1 MEVTTRKEKNI
12 KVCLLG
18 ASLDTGN
25 LGVSALAESSIKII
39 LNRWP
44 NAEITLVGGGYEPQQ
59 SHLVLMGKQVT
70 VEILPIRYSKNI
82 FLPYHFLR
90 FALYG
95 LLAKLMP
102 RSWFKACFAGRSRYF
117 KILNEADI
125 VVDITAGDSFSDIY
139 GMGRLF
145 RGFLHKWLVIFLGKE
160 LVLLP
165 QTYGPFKRRLARAM
179 ARYIL
184 KHADLIYARDHEG
197 VEYAKQLL
205 NTHTQNGRIRFA
217 PDIAFV
223 LDARKP
229 RNIDVGSLEDVR
241 TKDSVVVGLNISGL
255 LFNGG
260 YTRANM
266 FGLKTDYRELVFRV
280 VDLLMENEKL
290 LVLLVPHVFTP
301 SGNVESDP
309 EACRQ
314 VYGKMQAKYPNRIFS
329 VQGTYDQSEI
339 KYLIGRCDF
348 FIGSRMH
355 SCIAA
360 MSQGIPAIGL
370 AYSKKFQGVFR
381 SVGAEQSVI
390 DMRQLDSEEI
400 LRAVTESLQRRQV
413 ISERLGQAVPEVRD
427 MISSILRD
435 VQPPA
440 NDSES

>member
-1 MEVTTRKEKNI
+1 M
-12 KVCLLG
+12 L
-18 ASLDTGN
+18 
-25 LGVSALAESSIKII
+25 ESIDGRVHDVIVAADGKLI
-39 LNRWP
+39 P
-44 NAEITLVGGGYEPQQ
+44 GEFFP
-59 SHLVLMGKQVT
+59 HLVKD
-70 VEILPIRYSKNI
+70 VEGIEAYQ
-82 FLPYHFLR
+82 F
-90 FALYG
+90 
-95 LLAKLMP
+95 
-102 RSWFKACFAGRSRYF
+102 WQGR
-117 KILNEADI
+117 K
-125 VVDITAGDSFSDIY
+125 G
-139 GMGRLF
+139 
-145 RGFLHKWLVIFLGKE
+145 
-160 LVLLP
+160 
-165 QTYGPFKRRLARAM
+165 
-179 ARYIL
+179 
-184 KHADLIYARDHEG
+184 
-197 VEYAKQLL
+197 
-205 NTHTQNGRIRFA
+205 
-217 PDIAFV
+217 
-223 LDARKP
+223 
-229 RNIDVGSLEDVR
+229 
-241 TKDSVVVGLNISGL
+241 
-255 LFNGG
+255 
-260 YTRANM
+260 
-266 FGLKTDYRELVFRV
+266 ELVFRV